1 MSFNN
6 RTRHADDDF
15 YELHSLFYTV
25 LDAVKEIKS
34 LPTTSASHPNADGE
48 MVRQRV
54 YNASAVEFLT
64 DVEKATK
71 TALGVNGELDPSMW
85 NGFCALFA
93 GEAVPPSPSRKV
105 ITRVGRIYRERKLHP
120 NSYFR
125 LYRRG
130 GVQTQRVAA

>member
-34 LPTTSASHPNADGE
+34 LPLTSASHPNGDGD
-48 MVRQRV
+48 MVRQRL
-54 YNASAVEFLT
+54 YNASAVEFTT
-64 DVEKATK
+64 DCENATK
-71 TALGVNGELDPSMW
+71 AGCSFNGSLDAEMW
-85 NGFCALFA
+85 NAFCAMFA
-93 GEAVPPSPSRKV
+93 GEQVSPALARKV
-105 ITRVGRIYRERKLHP
+105 VTRCGREYRIRKLHP
-120 NSYFR
+120 NAYFR

-130 GVQTQRVAA
+130 SVQTGRAA